1 MRRVGSYEQEAD
13 VQETPDADKAARN
26 IAENVFSAYEQQAT
40 TRIHPTKIQT
50 LLARLAETIRSGLNS
65 SPDIIIRVVNR
76 TLDAWEQTNDEV
88 QGPRVASLNMT
99 DGSVTM
105 SLSRQSA

>member
-1 MRRVGSYEQEAD
+1 MR
-13 VQETPDADKAARN
+13 ETPNADKAARN
-26 IAENVFSAYEQQAT
+26 IAETVYSAYEQQAT
-40 TRIHPTKIQT
+40 TRVHPTKMQT
-50 LLARLAETIRSGLNS
+50 LLARLAETIKPEIGS
-65 SPDIIIRVVNR
+65 SAGSIITAVNK

-105 SLSRQSA
+105 SLPQRLV